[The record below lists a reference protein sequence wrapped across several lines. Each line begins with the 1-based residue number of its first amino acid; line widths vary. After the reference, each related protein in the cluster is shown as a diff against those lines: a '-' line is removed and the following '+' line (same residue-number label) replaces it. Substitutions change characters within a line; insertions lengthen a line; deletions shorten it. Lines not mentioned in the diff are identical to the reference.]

1 MHSSQGPQGNGPGF
15 SEGIFSMT
23 RMRVITRWL
32 AVLVVAV
39 SCRGQEKDR
48 PAEPVVARVGSA
60 AITAAEYKARLDEQ
74 APFIRSRYTTLE
86 RKREFLDGMIQ
97 FEVLAQEAERRALD
111 KDAEV
116 QEALRKLMVQRLI
129 RQVTEEL
136 KPPSEE
142 EVRRHYEEHRAEFVR
157 PEQVRLSHIFLA
169 APQGDA
175 RRAQVKAE
183 VLALLTRA
191 RGQPGAPQKESFE
204 ELARARSE
212 DAASKPQ
219 GGDLGLRTAEEL
231 SQAWGAAL
239 AKAAFALQSPHETGP
254 LVETEKG
261 FHLIKLTLR
270 QAGLNHS
277 LDSVKGRIE
286 TRLLSE
292 RRTQALDSLVKELR
306 ERAQIQIDET
316 ILMDV
321 QPEPATAPGKAEASG
336 GQKG

>member
-1 MHSSQGPQGNGPGF
+1 
-15 SEGIFSMT
+15 MT
-23 RMRVITRWL
+23 RMFVIAWWL
-32 AVLVVAV
+32 AGVVV
-39 SCRGQEKDR
+39 GLGCNGQEKEQ
-48 PAEPVVARVGSA
+48 PGEPVVAQVGST
-60 AITAAEYKARLDEQ
+60 AITAAQYKARLDEQ
-74 APFIRSRYTTLE
+74 APFIRGRYTTLE

-97 FEVLAQEAERRALD
+97 FEVLAQEAQRRGLD

-129 RQVTEEL
+129 RQVTEEM

-142 EVRRHYEEHRAEFVR
+142 EVRQHYEEHRSEFVR
-157 PEQVRLSHIFLA
+157 SEQVRLSHIFLA

-183 VLALLTRA
+183 ALALLTRA
-191 RGQPGAPQKESFE
+191 RAQPTAPQKESFE
-204 ELARARSE
+204 ELARARSD
-212 DAASKPQ
+212 DAASKSQ

-231 SQAWGAAL
+231 TQTWGAAL
-239 AKAAFALQSPHETGP
+239 AQAAFALQSPNELGP

-277 LDSVKGRIE
+277 LESIKGRIE

-292 RRTQALDSLVKELR
+292 RRTQALESLVKQLR
-306 ERAQIQIDET
+306 ERAQVHVDEKVLT
-316 ILMDV
+316 DV
-321 QPEPATAPGKAEASG
+321 QPAPATAP
-336 GQKG
+336 

>member
-1 MHSSQGPQGNGPGF
+1 MKQC
-15 SEGIFSMT
+15 
-23 RMRVITRWL
+23 
-32 AVLVVAV
+32 VLVAAWGLLGLLVGLG
-39 SCRGQEKDR
+39 CRGKEPDR
-48 PAEPVVARVGSA
+48 PAGPVVATVGSE

-86 RKREFLDGMIQ
+86 RKQEFLDGMIQ
-97 FEVLAQEAERRALD
+97 FEVLAQEAQRRGLE

-142 EVRRHYEEHRAEFVR
+142 EIRRYYEEHHSEFIR

-169 APQGDA
+169 AAAGEA

-183 VLALLTRA
+183 ALTLLARV
-191 RGQPGAPQKESFE
+191 RGQQGAPQPASFE
-204 ELARARSE
+204 DVARERSE
-212 DAASKPQ
+212 DAVSKSQ
-219 GGDLGLRTAEEL
+219 GGDLGPKTSEEL
-231 SQAWGAAL
+231 TQAWGTAL
-239 AKAAFALQSPHETGP
+239 AQAAFALQSPQEVGP

-270 QAGLNHS
+270 QAGLNHP
-277 LDSVKGRIE
+277 LDSVKERIS

-292 RRTQALDSLVKELR
+292 RRTQALESLVKQLR
-306 ERAQIQIDET
+306 EKAQVQVDEKA
-316 ILMDV
+316 LADV
-321 QPEPATAPGKAEASG
+321 QPAPATAP
-336 GQKG
+336 